1 MWWVV
6 RCVFAS
12 SGIRNGMREVS
23 ARNHIHKKQLTIAGI
38 DSVERCGSV
47 WAGGQVSACR
57 RWLSSSTTDESHDD
71 FKPQYKGEV
80 PKSISD
86 VVDSDVK
93 AHGVFVY
100 MKGVPEAPMCGFSNM
115 ACRILDAYE
124 VEYGSRDVLADAD
137 LREGIKKYTHWPT
150 IPQIFIG
157 GEFVGGCDILMEMHQ
172 NGELKQALQ
181 SLKSD

>member
-1 MWWVV
+1 M
-6 RCVFAS
+6 
-12 SGIRNGMREVS
+12 N
-23 ARNHIHKKQLTIAGI
+23 IAGI
-38 DSVERCGSV
+38 DSVERYSSIR
-47 WAGGQVSACR
+47 AGGQVGTFR
-57 RWLSSSTTDESHDD
+57 RWNSSNPTDETHDD
-71 FKPQYKGEV
+71 FKPQYKGEA
-80 PKSISD
+80 PKSISEL
-86 VVDSDVK
+86 VDSDVK

-100 MKGVPEAPMCGFSNM
+100 MKGIPEAPMCGFSNM

-124 VEYGSRDVLADAD
+124 VEYGSRDVLADPD

-181 SLKSD
+181 GLKAD

>member
-1 MWWVV
+1 
-6 RCVFAS
+6 
-12 SGIRNGMREVS
+12 MREVS